1 MRIPCKD
8 VIVTTAILDTP
19 AWAKQCFE
27 SCQLGDERRNKR
39 LMKLATQWADRPDGS
54 IPDQTEL
61 WSDCKAAYRLFN
73 EEDVSFQAI
82 IEPHCRQT
90 REACE
95 PGDVRL
101 IINDTTEY
109 DYTSLRTARG
119 LGPIGNGH
127 CLGFFVH
134 SALMLDDQTHRI
146 EGLAAQEVFYRK
158 VSKARKGARNSVR
171 RRADRES
178 AVWGRVFDRVGR
190 PPAGVT
196 WIHVCDRGA
205 DDIEVM
211 WRARH
216 QGCGFV
222 IRAAR
227 LKRKIITPD
236 GRKLPLNEYLAELPT
251 QGTREVSVPATAKAL
266 ARIAT
271 VTLRYGEVLIPLS
284 TVLTPWLK
292 EHRPTEPLR
301 GGVVELLETNPPTGV
316 KPIRWVLYTDT
327 PATSKARANAAIERY
342 EQRPQIEDYHKAVKT
357 GCGVEHRQLKTAA
370 RLERAAALSSVVAV
384 RLMQLKTAAKE
395 TPDRPAREL
404 VPRRW
409 IELLRIT
416 RKLAPN
422 PEMSIRDFMRQLAG
436 LGGFLCRKGDGE
448 PGWITIWRGFEKFR
462 LILRGADAQQK
473 RCG

>member
-1 MRIPCKD
+1 M
-8 VIVTTAILDTP
+8 TTAILDTQ

-27 SCQLGDERRNKR
+27 SCQLGDVRRNKR
-39 LMKLATQWADRPDGS
+39 LMKLATQLADRPDGS
-54 IPDQTEL
+54 IPDQTET
-61 WSDCKAAYRLFN
+61 WGDCKAAYRLFDQ
-73 EEDVSFQAI
+73 EDVSFQAI
-82 IEPHCRQT
+82 IEPHCQQT

-109 DYTSLRTARG
+109 DYTSLRTAKG

-127 CLGFFVH
+127 CRGFFVH
-134 SALMLDDQTHRI
+134 SALMLDDQSHRI

-158 VSKARKGARNSVR
+158 VRKVSKQKKIASRNSVR
-171 RRADRES
+171 RQADRES

-190 PPAGVT
+190 PPEGVT

-211 WRARH
+211 WRALH
-216 QGCGFV
+216 NGCGFV

-227 LKRKIITPD
+227 LKRKILTPD
-236 GRKLPLNEYLAELPT
+236 GRKLPLDEYLVELPT
-251 QGTREVSVPATAKAL
+251 QGTREVSVPATAKTL
-266 ARIAT
+266 ARTAT

-284 TVLTPWLK
+284 NVLTPWLK
-292 EHRPTEPLR
+292 EHRPPGPLR
-301 GGVVELLETNPPTGV
+301 AGLVELLETNPPKGV
-316 KPIRWVLYTDT
+316 TPIRWVLYTNT
-327 PATSKARANAAIERY
+327 PATSKARANATIERY
-342 EQRPQIEDYHKAVKT
+342 EQRPQVEDYHKAVKT
-357 GCGVEHRQLKTAA
+357 GCGVERRQLKTAD

-404 VPRRW
+404 VPCRW
-409 IELLRIT
+409 INLLRIT
-416 RKLAPN
+416 RKLPPN

-462 LILRGADAQQK
+462 LILRGADAQK
-473 RCG
+473 RSG